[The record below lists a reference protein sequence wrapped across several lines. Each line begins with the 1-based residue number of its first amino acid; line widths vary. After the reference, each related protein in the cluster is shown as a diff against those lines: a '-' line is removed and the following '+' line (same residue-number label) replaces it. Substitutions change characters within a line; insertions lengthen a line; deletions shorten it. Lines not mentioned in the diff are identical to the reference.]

1 MRIDAHQHYWKVSRG
16 DYDWMAAPG
25 ANPMRRDF
33 QPGELEPLLARHHFE
48 GSIVVQAAATTAETD
63 YLLELAEA
71 HRTICGVVGWL
82 DLESPEF
89 AQTLHRYAASPK
101 FLGIRPM
108 LQDLPDDRFVLRPAV
123 LSNLARLA
131 EADRALDLLITPRHL
146 PHAVQALRELPPLR
160 VVVDHCAKP
169 NLRDGSLSGW
179 RLGLERLAALPHV
192 VCKLSGLVTEAERPD
207 REALT
212 PAVDH
217 ALATFGE
224 DRLLFGSD
232 WPVCTL
238 AASYDR
244 VVELV
249 HETLGPRLTPSFERK
264 LFGDNATAF
273 YRL

>member
-1 MRIDAHQHYWKVSRG
+1 MRVDAHQHYWNVARG
-16 DYDWMAAPG
+16 DHTWMAAPG
-25 ANPMRRDF
+25 ATPMRRDF
-33 QPGELEPLLARHHFE
+33 QPSELEPLLAKHRFE
-48 GSIVVQAAATTAETD
+48 GTILVQAAETVAETD
-63 YLLELAEA
+63 YLLELAET
-71 HRTICGVVGWL
+71 HPSICGVVGWL

-89 AQTLHRYAASPK
+89 AEMLHRYAASPK

-108 LQDLPDDRFVLRPAV
+108 LQDLPDDRYVLRPVV

-131 EADRALDLLITPRHL
+131 ESDRSLDLLITPRHL
-146 PHAVQALRELPPLR
+146 PHVVQALRDLPPLR

-169 NLRDGSLSGW
+169 NLRGGSLSGW

-192 VCKLSGLVTEAERPD
+192 ACKLSGLVTEAERAD
-207 REALT
+207 RDALL
-212 PAVDH
+212 PAVEH
-217 ALATFGE
+217 ALASFGE

-244 VVELV
+244 VIELV
-249 HETLGPRLTPSFERK
+249 HETLGARLTPEFERK
-264 LFGDNATAF
+264 LFGENARTF